1 MSAFSYFLIAWGTFW
16 VFAFVLVLKDIFKRK
31 EK

>member
-1 MSAFSYFLIAWGTFW
+1 MSAFSYFLIAWSAFW
-16 VFAFVLVLKDIFKRK
+16 VFAFVHVLKDIFKRK